1 MSQVNRSRDRR
12 RSSRLLII
20 VAPGL
25 VLRHALVRQARNPLN
40 VGVAQHLQIVLRKTV
55 EQFAEARVG
64 GAGRVDEIDLAVGCA
79 KRVDRGG
86 GVSLRDMCSAL
97 LLSSLLATNT
107 GW

>member
-1 MSQVNRSRDRR
+1 MSQVNRLRDRR

-79 KRVDRGG
+79 KRVDRG
-86 GVSLRDMCSAL
+86 VSLRDMCSAL

>member
-64 GAGRVDEIDLAVGCA
+64 GAGRVDEIDLAAGCA
-79 KRVDRGG
+79 KRVDR